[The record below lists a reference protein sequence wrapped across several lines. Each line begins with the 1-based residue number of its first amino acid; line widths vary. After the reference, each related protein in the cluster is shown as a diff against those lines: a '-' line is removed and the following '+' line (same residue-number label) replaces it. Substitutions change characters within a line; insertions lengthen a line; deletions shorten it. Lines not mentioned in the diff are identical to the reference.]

1 MAKRKPGKKKAARML
16 RAVIVVVILGV
27 LGLVG
32 WIYLVPTLTADSI
45 TLYESYTAETGD
57 ISTSLS
63 FSATLEVKKSTT
75 YTAGAMSRIKEL
87 YVVSGQE
94 VQEGDALVLLTDGEL
109 ITAGFDGVVN
119 EMRFSVGDW
128 VRPGVTLVQI
138 NDLVHL
144 QVTMDVD
151 EYDVKSLAVGQAC
164 TVSVIS
170 LGIDFETTI
179 GHINRV
185 SSSTGT
191 LAYYAVTCDL
201 TVPPEVLPGMRA
213 TVSIPSRS
221 ARGVTVLPLGA
232 LGFLEDGSAYTL
244 QQGENGDYER
254 QPVETGLSDGIRV
267 EITAGV
273 NAGDTVYA
281 VSGTQSADAGFTL
294 ADIYRAIAGE
304 KVVINETTFQQT
316 GDWQMPDDFSGEF
329 PSADWTAGTDDTVNP
344 LGDAQQP
351 GGDTEAAQSEA
362 DPFAQLPQPDTGT
375 DASQSGSDTIPNN
388 P

>member
-1 MAKRKPGKKKAARML
+1 M
-16 RAVIVVVILGV
+16 VILAV

-32 WIYLVPTLTADSI
+32 WMYLVPTLTLNSI

-57 ISTSLS
+57 ISTALS

-75 YTAGAMSRIKEL
+75 YTASEMSRVKEL

-94 VQEGDALVLLTDGEL
+94 VQEDDPLVLLTDGEL

-128 VRPGVTLVQI
+128 VRPGITLVQI

-151 EYDVKSLAVGQAC
+151 EYDVKSLTVGQAC

-185 SSSTGT
+185 SSSSGT

-201 TVPPEVLPGMRA
+201 TVPEEVLPGMRA
-213 TVSIPSRS
+213 TVSIQSES
-221 ARGVTVLPLGA
+221 VQGVTVLPLSA
-232 LGFLEDGSAYTL
+232 LGFAEDGSAYTL
-244 QQGENGDYER
+244 VKNANGNYEQ
-254 QPVETGLSDGIRV
+254 QPVETGLSDGMQV

-294 ADIYRAIAGE
+294 TDIYRAIAGE
-304 KVVINETTFQQT
+304 KVVINETASQQQ
-316 GDWQMPDDFSGEF
+316 GSMQMPSDFSGEF
-329 PSADWTAGTDDTVNP
+329 PSGDGTAGTDDTANP
-344 LGDAQQP
+344 LGDMQQPDGTADMQQP
-351 GGDTEAAQSEA
+351 GGNTDATQTDT
-362 DPFAQLPQPDTGT
+362 DPFAEMALPDTST
-375 DASQSGSDTIPNN
+375 DTTQSEPDTTTNN